1 MNKHSNHNPLI
12 HHSTSS
18 SPIRLATKKN
28 RPIKK
33 FIFWFLLI
41 NIVWLT
47 AVVIYQM
54 NKPLP
59 EGVTFEGQ
67 VHQIEDVDFI
77 TDLTYPSSDGKM
89 EHEQQIIK
97 RMEKIVNEAQQFLVI
112 DLFLFNN
119 YQHTDQKFPEASERF
134 TNLLVNK
141 KEKNPEMDIV
151 FITDEVNTNYNS
163 HPNELLERMKQ
174 HGIRVV
180 MTDVDSLRDPTPLYS
195 AVWRTYFQWFGQS
208 GNGWLPNLMASDGPD
223 VTLRSYLKL
232 MNVKANHRKLVA
244 SEKNAI
250 VASANVH
257 DPSIYHS
264 NIAFEVSGNII
275 GDMLKA
281 EQAVL
286 DISGG
291 GQLPAYTP
299 SREDEQG
306 PIGVQY
312 LTEGKVA
319 EYAVNLIN
327 EAKNGDTL
335 WMGMFYLAD
344 RDIKSALLEAASR
357 GASVK
362 LILDPNENAFG
373 QKKIGIPNRPVA
385 QELTDKS
392 EGNIEIR
399 WYNTTKEQ
407 YHTKLLY
414 LSRSNGPQLILGG
427 STNFTPRNLN
437 NYNLE
442 NDLYMEAPEDSK
454 LVTQMNQYF
463 ERLWTN
469 KDAKFTHDLA
479 EYKDDIPFFKDML
492 YKLQYSL
499 GFTTF

>member
-1 MNKHSNHNPLI
+1 MNKNHKNHSVNP
-12 HHSTSS
+12 TSS
-18 SPIRLATKKN
+18 HPY
-28 RPIKK
+28 PIKSVTK
-33 FIFWFLLI
+33 RHERVKKIIFWFVLI
-41 NIVWLT
+41 NIVWLA
-47 AVVIYQM
+47 AVIVYQM

-59 EGVTFEGQ
+59 PGVAYEGQ
-67 VHQIEDVDFI
+67 IHNVSDVEFL
-77 TDLTYPSSDGKM
+77 TDLTYPSSDGSMK
-89 EHEQQIIK
+89 HEQQIMK
-97 RMEKIVNEAQQFLVI
+97 RMEKVVSEAEQFLVI

-119 YQHTDQKFPEASERF
+119 YQHTDQKFPQASERF
-134 TNLLVNK
+134 TNLLINK
-141 KEKNPEMDIV
+141 KKDNPAMEMV

-163 HPNELLERMKQ
+163 HPNALLERMKQ

-180 MTDVDSLRDPTPLYS
+180 VTDVDSLRDPTPIYS

-208 GNGWLPNLMASDGPD
+208 GTGWLPNLMASDGPD

-232 MNVKANHRKLVA
+232 LNVKANHRKLVA
-244 SEKNAI
+244 SEKSAI
-250 VASANVH
+250 VSSANVH

-286 DISGG
+286 DMSGG
-291 GQLPAYTP
+291 GQLPTFTP
-299 SREDEQG
+299 SPVNEQG
-306 PIGVQY
+306 STQVRY

-319 EYAVNLIN
+319 NYALDLMN
-327 EAKNGDTL
+327 EAEKGDTL

-344 RDIKSALLEAASR
+344 RDIKSSLLDAASR
-357 GASVK
+357 GVSVK

-385 QELTDKS
+385 QELVDESK
-392 EGNIEIR
+392 GQIEIR

-442 NDLYMEAPEDSK
+442 NDLYIEAPENSK
-454 LVTQMNQYF
+454 VATQVNGYF
-463 ERLWTN
+463 QRLWTN
-469 KDAKFTHDLA
+469 KDAEYTLDLA
-479 EYKDDIPFFKDML
+479 EYKDDIPFFKDLL